1 MEVHSDHW
9 DGVSL
14 VILFVVK
21 DDILDLNIVPE
32 LLDRRGHSSQQ
43 GGHVPLTVANR
54 IALGE
59 VPHLP

>member
-9 DGVSL
+9 DRVPL

-21 DDILDLNIVPE
+21 NDILDLNIVPE
-32 LLDRRGHSSQQ
+32 LLDRRGHSPQQ
-43 GGHVPLTVANR
+43 GRHVPLPVANR